1 MGVTVAVTVAFTIV
15 LGVFPGWLIDAADQV
30 TQYAR

>member
-1 MGVTVAVTVAFTIV
+1 VFTIV